1 MSLTVRAEV
10 PERGVDLELEIPSGT
25 TTALVGPNG
34 AGKSTLL
41 ALIGGMLRPRSGHI
55 VLEDRVLADLTDGRA
70 RTWVPAHARGV
81 ATLGQ
86 DPALFPHLTVLGNI
100 MFGLRARGVPTRRA
114 TAEARGRLEQIG
126 LLELADRRPSQLS
139 GGQAQQVA
147 VVRALATEPRL
158 LLLDE
163 PMAALDVDVAPAL
176 REQLRRFLDDRTAL
190 VVSHDVL
197 DAMTLGLTLAVLE
210 AGRLVEHGPV
220 LEVLSRPRSAFAAR
234 FAGLNLLTGRWDGR
248 AVSLNTGQQLLVDT
262 SMGQPPGAPVHA
274 AFRPSAVRILG
285 SAPMPPHAT
294 RLRRSVSALQ
304 PLGDLV
310 RVRAGDLTAD
320 VTPQQVA
327 ELHLQ
332 PGTEI
337 DLIIDAEAVS
347 VYPAG
352 C

>member
-1 MSLTVRAEV
+1 VSLTVRAEV
-10 PERGVDLELEIPSGT
+10 PERGVDLELEVPSGT

-41 ALIGGMLRPRSGHI
+41 ALIGGMLRPRSGRI
-55 VLEDRVLADLTDGRA
+55 VLEDRVLVDIADGRA
-70 RTWVPAHARGV
+70 RTWVPPYARGV

-86 DPALFPHLTVLGNI
+86 DPALFPHLTAIGNI
-100 MFGLRARGVPTRRA
+100 MFGLRARGMPARRA
-114 TAEARGRLEQIG
+114 KAEARGWLEEIG
-126 LLELADRRPSQLS
+126 LLELAGRRPSQLS
-139 GGQAQQVA
+139 GGQGQRVA
-147 VVRALATEPRL
+147 IARALATEPRL

-176 REQLRRFLDDRTAL
+176 RELLRRFVDGRTAL

-197 DAMTLGLTLAVLE
+197 DAMTLAEDVAVLE
-210 AGRLVEHGPV
+210 TGHLVEHGPT

-234 FAGLNLLTGRWDGR
+234 FAGLNLLTGQWDGR
-248 AVSLNTGQQLLVDT
+248 TVSLGRDEQLLT
-262 SMGQPPGAPVHA
+262 ETPLPAPPGTPVHA
-274 AFRPSAVRILG
+274 AFRPASVRLLG
-285 SAPMPPHAT
+285 SGPPPPRTT
-294 RLRRSVSALQ
+294 RLRRSVSVLQ

-310 RVRAGDLTAD
+310 RVQAGDLTAD
-320 VTPQQVA
+320 ATPQQVS

-347 VYPAG
+347 VYSAG
-352 C
+352 G

>member
-10 PERGVDLELEIPSGT
+10 PERGVALELEVPSGT

-41 ALIGGMLRPRSGHI
+41 ALIGGMLRPGSGRI
-55 VLEDRVLADLTDGRA
+55 VLEDRVLVDIADGRTH
-70 RTWVPAHARGV
+70 TWVPPHARDV

-86 DPALFPHLTVLGNI
+86 DPALFPHLTAAGNI
-100 MFGLRARGVPTRRA
+100 MFGLRARGVPARRA
-114 TAEARGRLEQIG
+114 KAGARDWLEQIG
-126 LLELADRRPSQLS
+126 LLDLADRRPSQLS
-139 GGQAQQVA
+139 GGQAQRVA
-147 VVRALATEPRL
+147 VARALATEPRL

-176 REQLRRFLDDRTAL
+176 REQLRRFLDRRTAL

-197 DAMTLGLTLAVLE
+197 DAMTLGRNLAVLE
-210 AGRLVEHGPV
+210 GGHIAEHGPV
-220 LEVLSRPRSAFAAR
+220 LEVLSRPRSTFAAR
-234 FAGLNLLTGRWDGR
+234 FAGLNLLAGHWDGQE
-248 AVSLNTGQQLLVDT
+248 VSLETGQQLLIHTPVA
-262 SMGQPPGAPVHA
+262 QPPGTPLHA

-285 SAPMPPHAT
+285 AEPLPPRAT

-310 RVRAGDLTAD
+310 RVRAGDLTVD
-320 VTPQQVA
+320 VTSQQVST
-327 ELHLQ
+327 LRLQ
-332 PGTEI
+332 PGTEL
-337 DLIIDAEAVS
+337 DLAIDAEVVS

-352 C
+352 G